1 MLYKDTIT
9 SSNLKESFDLDGK
22 GNSLQGEKKNT
33 SSNVSSCPSSLQGEK
48 FVQIGRRRLRV
59 VEFYGERSIDEIIP
73 VFVKVIFPIFKDR
86 TKREGESI

>member
-22 GNSLQGEKKNT
+22 ENSLQGEKNA

-48 FVQIGRRRLRV
+48 FVQIGRRRLRI
-59 VEFYGERSIDEIIP
+59 VEIYGERSIDEIIP
-73 VFVKVIFPIFKDR
+73 VFVKVIFPIFKDG